1 MTRFSSKNVMFA
13 KTLTEIYMITYQTED
28 IQMPSIKKR
37 ETSEWIKAVAASYG
51 KKVGEVAYIFCSD
64 EKILEVNRQYLEHDY
79 YTDIIT
85 FDYTE
90 GNRISG
96 DLFISLDTVR
106 TNAEQ
111 FDQPYERE
119 LYRVI
124 IHGILHLCGINDKG
138 PGEREIMEE
147 AENKALSYRN

>member
-1 MTRFSSKNVMFA
+1 MISYNTVNV
-13 KTLTEIYMITYQTED
+13 K
-28 IQMPSIKKR
+28 MPAIR
-37 ETSEWIKAVAASYG
+37 RRDTSAWVKAVAANYG
-51 KKVGEVAYIFCSD
+51 KKVGEIAYIFVDD
-64 EKILEVNRQYLEHDY
+64 EEILRVNRAYLQHDY

-90 GNRISG
+90 GDTISG

-111 FDQPYERE
+111 FDKPYEEE
-119 LYRVI
+119 LHRVI

-138 PGEREIMEE
+138 PGEREIMEA
-147 AENKALSYRN
+147 AEDKALALLGE

>member
-1 MTRFSSKNVMFA
+1 
-13 KTLTEIYMITYQTED
+13 MITYNTD
-28 IQMPSIKKR
+28 GVKMPKIKKR
-37 ETSEWIKAVAASYG
+37 ENSAWVKAVAANYG
-51 KKVGEVAYIFCSD
+51 KKVGEIAYVFVND
-64 EKILEVNRQYLEHDY
+64 EKILEVNRQYLQHDY

-85 FDYTE
+85 FDYSE
-90 GNRISG
+90 DDIISG

-111 FDQPYERE
+111 VGATYEQE

-138 PGEREIMEE
+138 PGEREIMEA
-147 AENKALSYRN
+147 AENRALAMK

>member
-1 MTRFSSKNVMFA
+1 
-13 KTLTEIYMITYQTED
+13 MIIYQTED
-28 IQMPSIKKR
+28 TRMPAIRKR
-37 ETSEWIKAVAASYG
+37 ETSEWIKAVAATYQ
-51 KKVGEVAYIFCSD
+51 KRVGEVAYIFCSD

-111 FDQPYERE
+111 FGQPYERE

-124 IHGILHLCGINDKG
+124 IHGILHLCGIKDKG
-138 PGEREIMEE
+138 PGERELMEA
-147 AENKALSYRN
+147 AENRALSMR

>member
-1 MTRFSSKNVMFA
+1 
-13 KTLTEIYMITYQTED
+13 MITYQTED
-28 IQMPSIKKR
+28 IQMPAIKKR

-51 KKVGEVAYIFCSD
+51 KRVGEIAYIFCSD

-90 GNRISG
+90 GNRVSG

-124 IHGILHLCGINDKG
+124 IHGVLHLCGINDKG

-147 AENKALSYRN
+147 AENKALALKG